1 MIKLSKTEAKFSL
14 QDLKDGSTKATFY
27 TEAVAS
33 ANAWASMLNVAKDA
47 AMLSQKPK
55 QMNLDSTN
63 AGSSLELTS
72 EIE

>member
-14 QDLKDGSTKATFY
+14 QDLKDGSTKANFY

-55 QMNLDSTN
+55 
-63 AGSSLELTS
+63 
-72 EIE
+72 

>member
-1 MIKLSKTEAKFSL
+1 MASEWFSIDLRTVMIKLSKTEAKFSL

-33 ANAWASMLNVAKDA
+33 ANAWASMLNVAKDT

-55 QMNLDSTN
+55 
-63 AGSSLELTS
+63 
-72 EIE
+72 